1 MKQGPFELEVLLH
14 GLPARE
20 YGYRGE
26 TFVEGLR
33 GSEFTLRFRNNT
45 DHKIVVVL
53 AVDGLNVMNGKTAS
67 VSDGGYVIDPY
78 DFVDVPG
85 WTLNLQ
91 EVAHFEFSSLPASYA
106 AQMDKPANVGV
117 IGAAIF
123 FEKELPRPPIV
134 YRSLGN
140 ESTTRHFGGLAEAKS
155 LGNIGT
161 AFGRRSGFAVTQ
173 VHFNR
178 EDHPRA
184 KLVLRYDD
192 AQGLRA
198 RGIMLDTAHPDP
210 TVNADPFPGDFGDT
224 PPSHWRG

>member
-26 TFVEGLR
+26 TFVEGRR
-33 GSEFTLRFRNNT
+33 GSEFTLRVRNNT

-123 FEKELPRPPIV
+123 FEKERLQPIV
-134 YRSLGN
+134 YRSLD
-140 ESTTRHFGGLAEAKS
+140 EASTTRHFGGLAEAKS

-161 AFGRRSGFAVTQ
+161 AFGRRAGFAVTQ

-192 AQGLRA
+192 ARGLYA
-198 RGIMLDTAHPDP
+198 RGIMLDTAHRDP
-210 TVNADPFPGDFGDT
+210 TIRADAFPGDIGAT
-224 PPSHWRG
+224 PPPHWHG